1 MVKENRV
8 VVGSYKNEDD
18 TASVV
23 NRLKEDGYQRD
34 DITLY
39 TNSAN
44 ADGLKDS
51 RNVDNAGRGTE
62 DTEDDRSFWDKM
74 KDAFSTDSYDYE
86 EDSQD
91 PNYNQEDDVL
101 YPYKDDIKNGNTVIV
116 VDSYRG
122 DTNLEMNQT
131 EDEKR
136 EEPEITDKD
145 LNRNNRR
152 DNR

>member
-74 KDAFSTDSYDYE
+74 KDPFSTDSYDYE

-101 YPYKDDIKNGNTVIV
+101 HPYKDDIKNGNTVIV